1 MDNSSL
7 QGITLS
13 SIETRYSEL
22 SASILR
28 TPTTKLSSPFLS
40 DLIKESE
47 IYLKLECFQHS
58 GTFKAR
64 GALSVTKKIIKE
76 NKKFG
81 ITAASAGN
89 HAIAAAW
96 AAKVEK
102 LSAKVVMQTSANPF
116 RISLAKTYGAEII
129 MKEGGLATFAEADR
143 LMREENRTFIHPFD
157 GVDTT
162 LGAAGVGLELIEDYS
177 DLDAVVVAVGGGGL
191 ISGVAAAIK
200 LKNNKCK
207 IYGVEPIGANS
218 IAQSIKA
225 GKPVTLN
232 SVNTIADSLAPPMAL
247 PFSYSVCKKFVD
259 EFVTVTDNQICA
271 GLSLLQEE
279 GKLAV
284 EPAAG
289 AVLAGAIWPL
299 RKKLAGKRIG
309 LVICGANIDT
319 QTYERC
325 LRQGSRVI
333 NEELLQV

>member
-1 MDNSSL
+1 MSNSRL
-7 QGITLS
+7 QCINLS
-13 SIETRYSEL
+13 SIENRYSEL
-22 SASILR
+22 SSSILR
-28 TPTTKLSSPFLS
+28 TPTTKLSSPLLN

-64 GALSVTKKIIKE
+64 GALSVTKQILKDK
-76 NKKFG
+76 KKFG

-129 MKEGGLATFAEADR
+129 MKEGGIATFAEADR
-143 LMREENRTFIHPFD
+143 LVREENRTFIHPFD

-177 DLDAVVVAVGGGGL
+177 DLEAVVVAVGGGGL
-191 ISGVAAAIK
+191 ISGVAAAVK

-218 IAQSIKA
+218 MAQSVKI

-232 SVNTIADSLAPPMAL
+232 SVDTIADSLAPPMAL
-247 PFSYSVCKKFVD
+247 PFSYSLCKKFVD
-259 EFVTVTDNQICA
+259 EFVTVTENQICA

-299 RKKLAGKRIG
+299 RKKLAGKKIG
-309 LVICGANIDT
+309 LVICGANIDA
-319 QTYERC
+319 QTYERF
-325 LRQGSRVI
+325 LRQGSRII
-333 NEELLQV
+333 NQELPVV

>member
-1 MDNSSL
+1 MDSSSL
-7 QGITLS
+7 QCINLD

-22 SASILR
+22 SSSILR
-28 TPTTKLSSPFLS
+28 TPTTKLSSPLLS

-64 GALSVTKKIIKE
+64 GALSVTKQIIKE

-129 MKEGGLATFAEADR
+129 MKEGGVAAFAEADR

-157 GVDTT
+157 GIDTT
-162 LGAAGVGLELIEDYS
+162 LGSAGVGLELIEDYS

-191 ISGVAAAIK
+191 ISGVAAAVK
-200 LKNNKCK
+200 LKNNNCK
-207 IYGVEPIGANS
+207 IYGVEPTGANS
-218 IAQSIKA
+218 I
-225 GKPVTLN
+225 
-232 SVNTIADSLAPPMAL
+232 
-247 PFSYSVCKKFVD
+247 C
-259 EFVTVTDNQICA
+259 
-271 GLSLLQEE
+271 LLYTSPSPRDQ
-279 GKLAV
+279 
-284 EPAAG
+284 
-289 AVLAGAIWPL
+289 
-299 RKKLAGKRIG
+299 R
-309 LVICGANIDT
+309 
-319 QTYERC
+319 
-325 LRQGSRVI
+325 GSRMPSSA
-333 NEELLQV
+333 

>member
-1 MDNSSL
+1 MDSSSL
-7 QGITLS
+7 QCINLDSIESRYSDLS
-13 SIETRYSEL
+13 S
-22 SASILR
+22 SILR

-40 DLIKESE
+40 DLIRESE

-64 GALSVTKKIIKE
+64 GALSVTKQIMKE

-143 LMREENRTFIHPFD
+143 LMREDNRTFIHPFD
-157 GVDTT
+157 GIDTT
-162 LGAAGVGLELIEDYS
+162 LGSAGVGLELIQDCS

-191 ISGVAAAIK
+191 ISGVAAAVK
-200 LKNNKCK
+200 LKNNNCK

-218 IAQSIKA
+218 MAQSIKV
-225 GKPVTLN
+225 GKPITLN
-232 SVNTIADSLAPPMAL
+232 SIDTIADSLAPPMAL

-259 EFVTVTDNQICA
+259 EFVAVTDNQICA

-309 LVICGANIDT
+309 LVICGANIDA
-319 QTYERC
+319 QTYERF
-325 LRQGSRVI
+325 LRQGSRTI
-333 NEELLQV
+333 NEELL